1 MDDFNSVYMLLG
13 IVILIVLLCRFDGR
27 FTKVEKELNAIKKQ
41 MDDLLKGQA
50 KLASGNLKSSG
61 KVSEKVTE
69 EVAAEVLRKEKLVE
83 EEPVVPKQSI
93 VMETVAAEHSQ
104 DIQEEIIEKSLVGDI
119 RKEENVQK
127 DESTEKE
134 VVIPSVAVV
143 SVTPATP
150 VISVT
155 PVTPGTPGSISSTPS
170 TPKPKPQP
178 KKQVN
183 YEKFIGENLFG
194 KIGILIFVI
203 GVGFFVKYAIDKNW
217 INETFRTVL
226 GFLTGAALLFV
237 AERLQ
242 KKYRTFSSLLAGGA
256 FAVFY
261 LTVAIAFHYYHI
273 FSQTVAFIIL
283 IAVTVFMS
291 VLSVIYNRRELAII
305 ALVGGF
311 LAPFIVSSGEGSYL
325 VLFTYV
331 SILNLG
337 MFVLSIYKKWSE
349 LPIISFVFTCLIMA
363 SFLLLSYSSDSTII
377 SKHLLMFATLFY
389 FIFLLPVFSILR
401 GEKTQTMSR
410 GLVFVI
416 ITNNFVYLL
425 SGILF
430 LRNMGLSF
438 KASGL
443 LSLFIALVNLGLV
456 LWLWKSRKDYK
467 FLVHTTLG
475 LVLTFVSITI
485 PIQLDGNYITLLWAS
500 EMVLLLWLYVHSKIR
515 VYEYAAK
522 ILVGLTFI
530 SYLMDVYGVVY
541 GHHSLSTIFLNSS
554 FVTSLFV
561 GLATGAFALLMEYY
575 HQFFSTAR
583 RLKYSFWNPL
593 MLIISVAIL
602 YYTFMME
609 FNLYFEGA
617 TRSGAM
623 FLFTA
628 VSISSICYAFRK
640 RFPITKHLT
649 SYTLAIGA
657 NTLVYILNIWGD
669 QWENMAFTPA
679 VLRWLTVAFVIA
691 NICYVAHRYYTTI
704 GIKPRFTVYINI
716 LATLIWV
723 TMVRSFLWQ
732 VGVDEFSAG
741 LSLSLSIAGF
751 VQMGLG
757 MRLHQKVLRM
767 VSLAT
772 FGIVLLK
779 LVFDD
784 LWAMPTIG
792 KIIVFIILGLILLIL
807 SFLYQKLKDVLFKND
822 EDATDDSASS

>member
-1 MDDFNSVYMLLG
+1 MLELLHSVIICSIFVILNQIQNTMGDLNSVYLLLG

-27 FTKVEKELNAIKKQ
+27 FTKIEKELDAIKKQ
-41 MDDLLKGQA
+41 MDALLKGQA
-50 KLASGNLKSSG
+50 KMAAGDMKSSEET
-61 KVSEKVTE
+61 SEKV
-69 EVAAEVLRKEKLVE
+69 VIEVLSKEKLVE
-83 EEPVVPKQSI
+83 EELLVQEPSTIVEAVVADKL
-93 VMETVAAEHSQ
+93 Q
-104 DIQEEIIEKSLVGDI
+104 DAPESVQESVQEEIIESIPVMDTV
-119 RKEENVQK
+119 REESAMSP
-127 DESTEKE
+127 EP
-134 VVIPSVAVV
+134 IHVA
-143 SVTPATP
+143 PATP
-150 VISVT
+150 
-155 PVTPGTPGSISSTPS
+155 
-170 TPKPKPQP
+170 KPP
-178 KKQVN
+178 KKQIN

-283 IAVTVFMS
+283 IATTIFMS
-291 VLSVIYNRRELAII
+291 VLSVIYDRRELAII

-311 LAPFIVSSGEGSYL
+311 LAPFIVSSGEGSYQ

-337 MFVLSIYKKWSE
+337 MFGLSIYKKWSE

-363 SFLLLSYSSDSTII
+363 SFLLLSYSSRSTVI
-377 SKHLLMFATLFY
+377 SGHLLMFATLFY

-401 GEKTQTMSR
+401 GEKIQAMSR

-416 ITNNFVYLL
+416 ITNNFIYLL

-430 LRNMGLSF
+430 LQNMGLSF

-456 LWLWKSRKDYK
+456 IWLWKNRKDYK
-467 FLVHTTLG
+467 FLAYATLG

-500 EMVLLLWLYVHSKIR
+500 EMVLLLWLYVKSKVR

-522 ILVGLTFI
+522 VLVGLTFV
-530 SYLMDVYGVVY
+530 SYLMDVYDVMSHGY
-541 GHHSLSTIFLNSS
+541 RSSGAIFLNSS
-554 FVTSLFV
+554 FATSLFV
-561 GLATGAFALLMEYY
+561 GLATGAFALLMGYY
-575 HQFFSTAR
+575 YQFFSTAR
-583 RLKYSFWNPL
+583 RLKYSFWNPF
-593 MLIISVAIL
+593 MLIVSVAIL
-602 YYTFMME
+602 YYTFMTE
-609 FNLYFEGA
+609 FKLYFEGA

-628 VSISSICYAFRK
+628 VSISSVCYAFRK

-649 SYTLAIGA
+649 SYILAIGA
-657 NTLVYILNIWGD
+657 NVLVYIINIWDD
-669 QWENMAFTPA
+669 QRIWTSPPV
-679 VLRWLTVAFVIA
+679 VLPWLTAAFVIA
-691 NICYVAHRYYTTI
+691 NLYYVARLYYTTI
-704 GIKPRFTVYINI
+704 GIKPRFTIYINI
-716 LATLIWV
+716 LATLLWL

-732 VGVDEFSAG
+732 MGVDEFSAG

-779 LVFDD
+779 LVLDD

-822 EDATDDSASS
+822 EEETN

>member
-1 MDDFNSVYMLLG
+1 MGDLNSVYPLLG

-27 FTKVEKELNAIKKQ
+27 FTKMEKELDVIKKQ
-41 MDDLLKGQA
+41 MDALLKRQA
-50 KLASGNLKSSG
+50 KMAPGDMTSSEEMP
-61 KVSEKVTE
+61 EKV
-69 EVAAEVLRKEKLVE
+69 VAEVLSKEKLLE
-83 EEPVVPKQSI
+83 EELVVQRQSTIVETAVVDNLKDAPKEISED
-93 VMETVAAEHSQ
+93 VPEK
-104 DIQEEIIEKSLVGDI
+104 IQEEIIEKITVEDI
-119 RKEENVQK
+119 AEK
-127 DESTEKE
+127 DS
-134 VVIPSVAVV
+134 
-143 SVTPATP
+143 
-150 VISVT
+150 VISPT
-155 PVTPGTPGSISSTPS
+155 PIAAKPI
-170 TPKPKPQP
+170 TPKPS

-283 IAVTVFMS
+283 VAITIFMS
-291 VLSVIYNRRELAII
+291 VLSVIYDRRELAII

-311 LAPFIVSSGEGSYL
+311 LAPFIVSSGEGSYQ

-337 MFVLSIYKKWSE
+337 MFGLSIYKKWSE

-363 SFLLLSYSSDSTII
+363 SFLLLSYSSRSTVI
-377 SKHLLMFATLFY
+377 SGHLLMFATLFY

-401 GEKTQTMSR
+401 GEKIQAMSR

-430 LRNMGLSF
+430 LKNMGLSF

-456 LWLWKSRKDYK
+456 LWLWKNRKEYK

-475 LVLTFVSITI
+475 LVLTFVSITV

-500 EMVLLLWLYVHSKIR
+500 EMVLLLWLYVKSKIR

-522 ILVGLTFI
+522 VLVGLTFV
-530 SYLMDVYGVVY
+530 SYLMDVYSVMFE
-541 GHHSLSTIFLNSS
+541 HHSLDTIFLNSS
-554 FVTSLFV
+554 FATSLFV

-575 HQFFSTAR
+575 HSFFSTAR
-583 RLKYSFWNPL
+583 RLKYSFWNPF
-593 MLIISVAIL
+593 MLIVSVIIL

-628 VSISSICYAFRK
+628 ISISSVCYAFRK

-649 SYTLAIGA
+649 SYILTIGA
-657 NTLVYILNIWGD
+657 NVLVYIINIWGD
-669 QWENMAFTPA
+669 QRIWTSPPV
-679 VLRWLTVAFVIA
+679 VLPWLTAVFVIA
-691 NICYVAHRYYTTI
+691 NLYYVARMYYTSI
-704 GIKPRFTVYINI
+704 GIKSRFTVYLNI
-716 LATLIWV
+716 LATLLWL

-732 VGVDEFSAG
+732 VGVDDFSAG

-757 MRLHQKVLRM
+757 MRLHQKLLRM

-772 FGIVLLK
+772 FGLVLLK

-822 EDATDDSASS
+822 EEETN

>member
-1 MDDFNSVYMLLG
+1 MGDLNSVYPLLG

-27 FTKVEKELNAIKKQ
+27 FTKVEKELDTIKKQ
-41 MDDLLKGQA
+41 MDALLKGQA
-50 KLASGNLKSSG
+50 EMAAGDIKSSEET
-61 KVSEKVTE
+61 SEKV
-69 EVAAEVLRKEKLVE
+69 VAEVLPKEKTVE
-83 EEPVVPKQSI
+83 EELLVQEPGIVVEAVVTDNLKDASKDIQG
-93 VMETVAAEHSQ
+93 
-104 DIQEEIIEKSLVGDI
+104 DIQEEIIENIPVEDTAQKESLM
-119 RKEENVQK
+119 
-127 DESTEKE
+127 S
-134 VVIPSVAVV
+134 
-143 SVTPATP
+143 
-150 VISVT
+150 
-155 PVTPGTPGSISSTPS
+155 PVTVAPVV
-170 TPKPKPQP
+170 PKP

-283 IAVTVFMS
+283 IAITVFMS
-291 VLSVIYNRRELAII
+291 VLSVIYDRRELAII

-311 LAPFIVSSGEGSYL
+311 LAPFIVSSGEGSYQ

-337 MFVLSIYKKWSE
+337 MFGLSIYKKWSE

-363 SFLLLSYSSDSTII
+363 SFLLLSYSSRSTII
-377 SKHLLMFATLFY
+377 SGHLLMFATLFY

-401 GEKTQTMSR
+401 GEKIQAMSR

-500 EMVLLLWLYVHSKIR
+500 EMVLLLWLYVQSKIR

-522 ILVGLTFI
+522 ILVGLTFV
-530 SYLMDVYGVVY
+530 SYLMDVYSVMFE
-541 GHHSLSTIFLNSS
+541 HHSLSTIFLNSS
-554 FVTSLFV
+554 FATSLFV
-561 GLATGAFALLMEYY
+561 GLATGAFALLIEYY

-609 FNLYFEGA
+609 FSLYFEGA

-628 VSISSICYAFRK
+628 VSISSVCYAFRK

-649 SYTLAIGA
+649 SYILAIGA
-657 NTLVYILNIWGD
+657 NVLVYIINIWGD
-669 QWENMAFTPA
+669 QRIWTSPPV
-679 VLRWLTVAFVIA
+679 VLPWLTAAFVIA
-691 NICYVAHRYYTTI
+691 NLYYVARLYYTTI
-704 GIKPRFTVYINI
+704 GIKPRFTIYINI

-741 LSLSLSIAGF
+741 LSLSLSITGF

-822 EDATDDSASS
+822 EDEIN

>member
-1 MDDFNSVYMLLG
+1 MGDLNSVYPLLG

-27 FTKVEKELNAIKKQ
+27 FTKIEKELDAIKKQ
-41 MDDLLKGQA
+41 MDALLKRQA
-50 KLASGNLKSSG
+50 KMAPGDMTSSEEMP
-61 KVSEKVTE
+61 EKV
-69 EVAAEVLRKEKLVE
+69 VAEVLSKEKLLE
-83 EEPVVPKQSI
+83 EELVVQRQSTIVETAVVDNLKDAPKEISED
-93 VMETVAAEHSQ
+93 VPEK
-104 DIQEEIIEKSLVGDI
+104 IQEEIIEKITVEDI
-119 RKEENVQK
+119 AEK
-127 DESTEKE
+127 DS
-134 VVIPSVAVV
+134 
-143 SVTPATP
+143 
-150 VISVT
+150 VISPT
-155 PVTPGTPGSISSTPS
+155 PIAAKPI
-170 TPKPKPQP
+170 TPKPS

-283 IAVTVFMS
+283 VAITIFMS
-291 VLSVIYNRRELAII
+291 VLSVIYDRRELAII

-311 LAPFIVSSGEGSYL
+311 LAPFIVSSGEGSYQ

-337 MFVLSIYKKWSE
+337 MFGLSIYKKWSE

-363 SFLLLSYSSDSTII
+363 SFLLLSYSSRSTVI
-377 SKHLLMFATLFY
+377 SGHLLMFATLFY

-401 GEKTQTMSR
+401 GEKIQAMSR

-430 LRNMGLSF
+430 LKNMGLSF

-456 LWLWKSRKDYK
+456 LWLWKNRKEYK

-475 LVLTFVSITI
+475 FVLTFVSITV

-500 EMVLLLWLYVHSKIR
+500 EMVLLLWLYVKSKIR

-522 ILVGLTFI
+522 VLVGLTFV
-530 SYLMDVYGVVY
+530 SYLMDVYSVMFE
-541 GHHSLSTIFLNSS
+541 HHSLDTIFLNSS
-554 FVTSLFV
+554 FATSLFV

-575 HQFFSTAR
+575 HSFFSTAR
-583 RLKYSFWNPL
+583 RLKYSFWNPF
-593 MLIISVAIL
+593 MLIVSVIIL

-609 FNLYFEGA
+609 FSLYFEGA

-628 VSISSICYAFRK
+628 ISISSVCYAFRK

-649 SYTLAIGA
+649 SYILTIGA
-657 NTLVYILNIWGD
+657 NVLVYIINIWGD
-669 QWENMAFTPA
+669 QRIWTSPPV
-679 VLRWLTVAFVIA
+679 VLPWLTAAFVIA
-691 NICYVAHRYYTTI
+691 NLYYVARMYYTSI
-704 GIKPRFTVYINI
+704 GIKSRFTVYLNI
-716 LATLIWV
+716 LATLLWL

-732 VGVDEFSAG
+732 VGVDDFSAG

-822 EDATDDSASS
+822 EEETN

>member
-1 MDDFNSVYMLLG
+1 MGDLNSVYPLLG

-27 FTKVEKELNAIKKQ
+27 FTKMEKELDVIKKQ
-41 MDDLLKGQA
+41 MDALLKRQA
-50 KLASGNLKSSG
+50 KMAPGDMTSSEEMP
-61 KVSEKVTE
+61 EKV
-69 EVAAEVLRKEKLVE
+69 VAEVLSKEKLLE
-83 EEPVVPKQSI
+83 EELVVQRQSTIVETAVVDNLKDAPKEISED
-93 VMETVAAEHSQ
+93 VPEK
-104 DIQEEIIEKSLVGDI
+104 IQEEIIEKITVEDI
-119 RKEENVQK
+119 AEK
-127 DESTEKE
+127 DS
-134 VVIPSVAVV
+134 
-143 SVTPATP
+143 
-150 VISVT
+150 VISPT
-155 PVTPGTPGSISSTPS
+155 PIAAKPI
-170 TPKPKPQP
+170 TPKPS

-283 IAVTVFMS
+283 VAITIFMS
-291 VLSVIYNRRELAII
+291 VLSVIYDRRELAII

-311 LAPFIVSSGEGSYL
+311 LAPFIVSSGEGSYQ

-337 MFVLSIYKKWSE
+337 MFGLSIYKKWSE

-363 SFLLLSYSSDSTII
+363 SFLLLSYSSRSTVI
-377 SKHLLMFATLFY
+377 SGHLLMFATLFY

-401 GEKTQTMSR
+401 GEKIQAMSR

-430 LRNMGLSF
+430 LKNMGLSF

-456 LWLWKSRKDYK
+456 PWLWKNRKEYK

-475 LVLTFVSITI
+475 LVLTFVSITV

-500 EMVLLLWLYVHSKIR
+500 EMVLLLWLYVKSKIR

-522 ILVGLTFI
+522 VLVGLTFVF
-530 SYLMDVYGVVY
+530 YLMDVYSVMFE
-541 GHHSLSTIFLNSS
+541 HHSLDTIFLNSS
-554 FVTSLFV
+554 FATSLFV

-575 HQFFSTAR
+575 HSFFSTAR
-583 RLKYSFWNPL
+583 RLKYSFWNPF
-593 MLIISVAIL
+593 MLIVSVIIL

-628 VSISSICYAFRK
+628 VSISSVCYAFRK

-649 SYTLAIGA
+649 SYILTIGA
-657 NTLVYILNIWGD
+657 NVLVYIINIWGD
-669 QWENMAFTPA
+669 QRIWTSPPV
-679 VLRWLTVAFVIA
+679 VLPWLTAAFVIA
-691 NICYVAHRYYTTI
+691 NLYYVARMYYTSI
-704 GIKPRFTVYINI
+704 GIKSRFTVYLNI
-716 LATLIWV
+716 LATLLWL

-732 VGVDEFSAG
+732 VGVDDFSAG

-822 EDATDDSASS
+822 EEETN

>member
-1 MDDFNSVYMLLG
+1 MDDINTVYALL
-13 IVILIVLLCRFDGR
+13 VLIMFFVLLSRLDNRFGKIER
-27 FTKVEKELNAIKKQ
+27 ELNEIKKR
-41 MDDLLKGQA
+41 MDDYLKVQQRG
-50 KLASGNLKSSG
+50 
-61 KVSEKVTE
+61 VTEKVKPE
-69 EVAAEVLRKEKLVE
+69 GEALKKENE
-83 EEPVVPKQSI
+83 
-93 VMETVAAEHSQ
+93 
-104 DIQEEIIEKSLVGDI
+104 DISASPQIIEKTSTLETKQQKETVPEKQKPVVETVI
-119 RKEENVQK
+119 REALEGTREKTVE
-127 DESTEKE
+127 TELE
-134 VVIPSVAVV
+134 DVCVEAV
-143 SVTPATP
+143 PR
-150 VISVT
+150 
-155 PVTPGTPGSISSTPS
+155 
-170 TPKPKPQP
+170 Q

-226 GFLTGAALLFV
+226 GFLTGAVLLAV

-273 FSQTVAFIIL
+273 FSQTMAFIIL
-283 IAVTVFMS
+283 IGVTVFMS
-291 VLSVIYNRRELAII
+291 VLSVVYNRRELAII
-305 ALVGGF
+305 SLVGGF

-337 MFVLSIYKKWSE
+337 MFGLSIYKKWGE
-349 LPIISFVFTCLIMA
+349 LPMISFVFTWLIMGI
-363 SFLLLSYSSDSTII
+363 FLLFSYTSSSTVI
-377 SKHLLMFATLFY
+377 SGHLFLFTTLFY

-401 GEKTQTMSR
+401 GEDMRTMSR

-416 ITNNFVYLL
+416 ITNNFIYLL
-425 SGILF
+425 SGALF
-430 LRNMGLSF
+430 LRNMGWSF

-467 FLVHTTLG
+467 FLVYTTLG
-475 LVLTFVSITI
+475 LVLTFVSITV
-485 PIQLDGNYITLLWAS
+485 PIQLDGNYITLVWAS
-500 EMVLLLWLYVHSKIR
+500 EMVLLLWLYIKSRIR

-530 SYLMDVYGVVY
+530 SYLMDIYNVVMHE
-541 GHHSLSTIFLNSS
+541 HHAVSTIFLNSS
-554 FVTSLFV
+554 FATSLFV
-561 GLATGAFALLMEYY
+561 GLAMGAFALLMVGYY
-575 HQFFSTAR
+575 RPFFSTAR
-583 RLKYSFWNPL
+583 QLKYGFWNPF
-593 MLIISVAIL
+593 MLFVSVAIL

-609 FNLYFEGA
+609 FHLHFEGA

-628 VSISSICYAFRK
+628 IAISSVCYAFRK
-640 RFPITKHLT
+640 RFPITQYLT
-649 SYTLAIGA
+649 FYMLAIGI
-657 NTLVYILNIWGD
+657 NTLVYIINIWGD
-669 QWENMAFTPA
+669 QWENMAFVPV
-679 VLRWLTVAFVIA
+679 VLRWFTAAFVIA
-691 NICYVAHRYYTTI
+691 NICYVARQYYLLI
-704 GIKPRFTVYINI
+704 GIKSRFTIYLNI
-716 LATLIWV
+716 LVTLLWV

-732 VGVDEFSAG
+732 VGVDDFSAG

-757 MRLHQKVLRM
+757 MRLHQKVMRM
-767 VSLAT
+767 ISLST

-822 EDATDDSASS
+822 EDEVS

>member
-1 MDDFNSVYMLLG
+1 MGDLNSVYPLLG

-27 FTKVEKELNAIKKQ
+27 FTKVEKELDTIKKQ
-41 MDDLLKGQA
+41 MDALLKGQA
-50 KLASGNLKSSG
+50 EMAAGDIKSSEET
-61 KVSEKVTE
+61 SEKV
-69 EVAAEVLRKEKLVE
+69 VAEVLPKEKTVE
-83 EEPVVPKQSI
+83 EELLVQEPGIVVEAVVTDNLKDASKDIQG
-93 VMETVAAEHSQ
+93 
-104 DIQEEIIEKSLVGDI
+104 DIQEEIIENIPVEDTAQKESLM
-119 RKEENVQK
+119 
-127 DESTEKE
+127 S
-134 VVIPSVAVV
+134 
-143 SVTPATP
+143 
-150 VISVT
+150 
-155 PVTPGTPGSISSTPS
+155 PVTVAPVV
-170 TPKPKPQP
+170 PKP

-283 IAVTVFMS
+283 IAITVFMS
-291 VLSVIYNRRELAII
+291 VLSVIYDRRELAII

-311 LAPFIVSSGEGSYL
+311 LAPFIVSSGEGSYQ

-337 MFVLSIYKKWSE
+337 MFGLSIYKKWSE

-363 SFLLLSYSSDSTII
+363 SFLLLNYSSRSTII
-377 SKHLLMFATLFY
+377 SGHLLMFATLFY

-401 GEKTQTMSR
+401 GEKIQAMSR

-500 EMVLLLWLYVHSKIR
+500 EMVLLLWLYVQSKIR

-522 ILVGLTFI
+522 ILVGLTFV
-530 SYLMDVYGVVY
+530 SYLMDVYSVMFE
-541 GHHSLSTIFLNSS
+541 HHSLSTIFLNSS
-554 FVTSLFV
+554 FATSLFV

-609 FNLYFEGA
+609 FSLYFEGA

-628 VSISSICYAFRK
+628 VSISSVCYAFRK

-649 SYTLAIGA
+649 SYILAIGA
-657 NTLVYILNIWGD
+657 NVLVYIINIWGD
-669 QWENMAFTPA
+669 QRIWTSPPV
-679 VLRWLTVAFVIA
+679 VLPWLTAAFVIA
-691 NICYVAHRYYTTI
+691 NLYYVARLYYTTI
-704 GIKPRFTVYINI
+704 GIKPRFTIYINI

-767 VSLAT
+767 VSLTT

-822 EDATDDSASS
+822 EEEIN

>member
-1 MDDFNSVYMLLG
+1 MGDLNSVYLLLG

-27 FTKVEKELNAIKKQ
+27 FTKIEKELDVIKKQ
-41 MDDLLKGQA
+41 MDALLKGQA
-50 KLASGNLKSSG
+50 KMAAGDMKSSEET
-61 KVSEKVTE
+61 SEKVLI
-69 EVAAEVLRKEKLVE
+69 EVLSKEKLVE
-83 EEPVVPKQSI
+83 EELVVQEPSTI
-93 VMETVAAEHSQ
+93 VEVVAADKLQ
-104 DIQEEIIEKSLVGDI
+104 DAPESVQESVQEEIIES
-119 RKEENVQK
+119 
-127 DESTEKE
+127 
-134 VVIPSVAVV
+134 IPVMDTVREGAAMSPEPIHVA
-143 SVTPATP
+143 PATP
-150 VISVT
+150 
-155 PVTPGTPGSISSTPS
+155 
-170 TPKPKPQP
+170 KPP
-178 KKQVN
+178 KKQIN

-283 IAVTVFMS
+283 IATTIFMS
-291 VLSVIYNRRELAII
+291 VLSVIYDRRELAII

-311 LAPFIVSSGEGSYL
+311 LAPFIVSSGEGSYQ

-337 MFVLSIYKKWSE
+337 MFGLSIYKKWSE

-363 SFLLLSYSSDSTII
+363 SFLLLSYSSRSTVI
-377 SKHLLMFATLFY
+377 SGHLLMFATLFY

-401 GEKTQTMSR
+401 GEKIQAMSR

-416 ITNNFVYLL
+416 ITNNFIYLL

-430 LRNMGLSF
+430 LQNMGLSF

-456 LWLWKSRKDYK
+456 IWLWKNRKDYK
-467 FLVHTTLG
+467 FLAYTTLG

-500 EMVLLLWLYVHSKIR
+500 EMVLLLWLYVKSKVR

-522 ILVGLTFI
+522 VLVGLTFV
-530 SYLMDVYGVVY
+530 SYLMDVYDVMSHGY
-541 GHHSLSTIFLNSS
+541 RSSGAIFLNSS
-554 FVTSLFV
+554 FATSLFV
-561 GLATGAFALLMEYY
+561 GLATGAFALLMGYY
-575 HQFFSTAR
+575 YQFFSTAR
-583 RLKYSFWNPL
+583 RLKYSFWNPF
-593 MLIISVAIL
+593 MLIVSVAIL

-609 FNLYFEGA
+609 FKLYFEGA

-628 VSISSICYAFRK
+628 VSISSVCYAFRK

-649 SYTLAIGA
+649 SYILAIGA
-657 NTLVYILNIWGD
+657 NVLVYIINIWDD
-669 QWENMAFTPA
+669 QRIWTSPPV
-679 VLRWLTVAFVIA
+679 VLPWLTAAFVIA
-691 NICYVAHRYYTTI
+691 NLYYVARLYYTTI

-779 LVFDD
+779 LVLDD

-822 EDATDDSASS
+822 EEEIN

>member
-1 MDDFNSVYMLLG
+1 MDDINTVYALL
-13 IVILIVLLCRFDGR
+13 VLIMFFVLLSRLDNRFGKIER
-27 FTKVEKELNAIKKQ
+27 ELNEIKKR
-41 MDDLLKGQA
+41 MDDYLKVQQRG
-50 KLASGNLKSSG
+50 
-61 KVSEKVTE
+61 VTEKVKPEGEALKKENEDISASPQIIEKTSTLETKQQKETVPEKQKPVVETVIREALEGTREKTVETE
-69 EVAAEVLRKEKLVE
+69 LEDVCVE
-83 EEPVVPKQSI
+83 AVPKQ
-93 VMETVAAEHSQ
+93 
-104 DIQEEIIEKSLVGDI
+104 
-119 RKEENVQK
+119 
-127 DESTEKE
+127 
-134 VVIPSVAVV
+134 
-143 SVTPATP
+143 
-150 VISVT
+150 
-155 PVTPGTPGSISSTPS
+155 
-170 TPKPKPQP
+170 

-226 GFLTGAALLFV
+226 GFLTGAVLLAV

-273 FSQTVAFIIL
+273 FSQTMAFIIL
-283 IAVTVFMS
+283 IGVTVFMS
-291 VLSVIYNRRELAII
+291 VLSVVYNRRELAII
-305 ALVGGF
+305 SLVGGF

-337 MFVLSIYKKWSE
+337 MFGLSIYKKWGE
-349 LPIISFVFTCLIMA
+349 LPMISFVFTWLIMGI
-363 SFLLLSYSSDSTII
+363 FLLFSYTSSSTVI
-377 SKHLLMFATLFY
+377 SGHLFLFTTLFY

-401 GEKTQTMSR
+401 GEDMRTMSR

-416 ITNNFVYLL
+416 ITNNFIFLL
-425 SGILF
+425 SGALF
-430 LRNMGLSF
+430 LRNMGWSF

-456 LWLWKSRKDYK
+456 LWLWKSRKGYK
-467 FLVHTTLG
+467 FLVYTTLG
-475 LVLTFVSITI
+475 LVLTFVSITV
-485 PIQLDGNYITLLWAS
+485 PIQLDGNYITLVWAS
-500 EMVLLLWLYVHSKIR
+500 EMVLLLWLYIKSRIR

-530 SYLMDVYGVVY
+530 SYLMDIYNVVMHE
-541 GHHSLSTIFLNSS
+541 HHAVSTIFLNSS
-554 FVTSLFV
+554 FATSLFV
-561 GLATGAFALLMEYY
+561 GLAMGAFALLMGYY
-575 HQFFSTAR
+575 RPFFSTAR
-583 RLKYSFWNPL
+583 QLKYGFWNPF
-593 MLIISVAIL
+593 MLFVSVAIL

-609 FNLYFEGA
+609 FHLHFEGA

-628 VSISSICYAFRK
+628 IAISSVCYAFRK
-640 RFPITKHLT
+640 RFPITQCLT
-649 SYTLAIGA
+649 FYMLAIGI
-657 NTLVYILNIWGD
+657 NTLVYIINIWGD
-669 QWENMAFTPA
+669 QWENMAFVPV
-679 VLRWLTVAFVIA
+679 VLRWFTAAFVMA
-691 NICYVAHRYYTTI
+691 NICYVARQYYLLI
-704 GIKPRFTVYINI
+704 GIKSRFTIYLNI
-716 LATLIWV
+716 LVTLLWV

-732 VGVDEFSAG
+732 VG
-741 LSLSLSIAGF
+741 GF

-757 MRLHQKVLRM
+757 MRLHQKVMRM
-767 VSLAT
+767 ISLST

-822 EDATDDSASS
+822 EDEVS

>member
-1 MDDFNSVYMLLG
+1 MGDLNSVYPLLG

-27 FTKVEKELNAIKKQ
+27 FTKVEKELDTIKKQ
-41 MDDLLKGQA
+41 MDALLKGQA
-50 KLASGNLKSSG
+50 EMAAGDIKSSEET
-61 KVSEKVTE
+61 SEKV
-69 EVAAEVLRKEKLVE
+69 VAEVLPKEKTVE
-83 EEPVVPKQSI
+83 EELLVQEPGIVVEAVVTDNLKDAS
-93 VMETVAAEHSQ
+93 E
-104 DIQEEIIEKSLVGDI
+104 DIQEEIIENIPVEDTAQKESLM
-119 RKEENVQK
+119 
-127 DESTEKE
+127 S
-134 VVIPSVAVV
+134 
-143 SVTPATP
+143 
-150 VISVT
+150 
-155 PVTPGTPGSISSTPS
+155 PVTVAPVV
-170 TPKPKPQP
+170 PKP

-217 INETFRTVL
+217 INETFRTIL

-283 IAVTVFMS
+283 IAITVFMS
-291 VLSVIYNRRELAII
+291 VLSVIYDRRELAII

-311 LAPFIVSSGEGSYL
+311 LAPFIVSSGEGSYQ

-337 MFVLSIYKKWSE
+337 MFGLSIYKKWSE

-363 SFLLLSYSSDSTII
+363 SFLLLSYSSRSTII
-377 SKHLLMFATLFY
+377 SGHLLMFATLFY

-401 GEKTQTMSR
+401 GEKIQAMSR

-500 EMVLLLWLYVHSKIR
+500 EMVLLLWLYVQSKIR

-522 ILVGLTFI
+522 ILVGLTFV
-530 SYLMDVYGVVY
+530 SYLMDVYSVMFE
-541 GHHSLSTIFLNSS
+541 HHSLSTIFLNSS
-554 FVTSLFV
+554 FATSLFV
-561 GLATGAFALLMEYY
+561 GLATGAFALLIEYY

-609 FNLYFEGA
+609 FSLYFEGA

-628 VSISSICYAFRK
+628 VSISSVCYAFRK

-649 SYTLAIGA
+649 SYILAIGA
-657 NTLVYILNIWGD
+657 NVLVYIINIWGD
-669 QWENMAFTPA
+669 QRIWTSPPV
-679 VLRWLTVAFVIA
+679 VLPWLTAAFVIA
-691 NICYVAHRYYTTI
+691 NLYYVARLYYTTI
-704 GIKPRFTVYINI
+704 GIKPRFTIYINI

-741 LSLSLSIAGF
+741 LSLSLSITGF

-822 EDATDDSASS
+822 EDEIN

>member
-1 MDDFNSVYMLLG
+1 MDDINTVYALL
-13 IVILIVLLCRFDGR
+13 VLIMFFVLLSRLDNRFGKIER
-27 FTKVEKELNAIKKQ
+27 ELNEIKKR
-41 MDDLLKGQA
+41 MDDYLKVQQRG
-50 KLASGNLKSSG
+50 
-61 KVSEKVTE
+61 VTEKVKPE
-69 EVAAEVLRKEKLVE
+69 GEALKKENE
-83 EEPVVPKQSI
+83 
-93 VMETVAAEHSQ
+93 
-104 DIQEEIIEKSLVGDI
+104 DISASPQIIEKTSTLETKQQKETVPEKQKPVVETVI
-119 RKEENVQK
+119 RETLEETPEKTV
-127 DESTEKE
+127 ETELE
-134 VVIPSVAVV
+134 DVCVEAV
-143 SVTPATP
+143 PR
-150 VISVT
+150 
-155 PVTPGTPGSISSTPS
+155 
-170 TPKPKPQP
+170 Q

-226 GFLTGAALLFV
+226 GFLTGAVLLAV

-273 FSQTVAFIIL
+273 FSQTMAFIIL
-283 IAVTVFMS
+283 IGVTVFMS
-291 VLSVIYNRRELAII
+291 VLSVVYNRRELAII
-305 ALVGGF
+305 SLVGGF
-311 LAPFIVSSGEGSYL
+311 LAPFIVSSRAL
-325 VLFTYV
+325 LFTYV

-337 MFVLSIYKKWSE
+337 MFGLSIYKKWGE
-349 LPIISFVFTCLIMA
+349 LPMISFVFTWLIMGI
-363 SFLLLSYSSDSTII
+363 FLLFSYTSSSTVI
-377 SKHLLMFATLFY
+377 SGHLFLFTTLFY

-401 GEKTQTMSR
+401 GEDMRTMSR

-416 ITNNFVYLL
+416 ITNNFIYLL
-425 SGILF
+425 SGALF
-430 LRNMGLSF
+430 LRNMGWSF

-467 FLVHTTLG
+467 FLVYTTLG
-475 LVLTFVSITI
+475 LVLTFVSITV
-485 PIQLDGNYITLLWAS
+485 PIQLDGNCITLVWAS
-500 EMVLLLWLYVHSKIR
+500 EMVLLLWLYIKSRIR

-530 SYLMDVYGVVY
+530 SYLMDIYNVVMHE
-541 GHHSLSTIFLNSS
+541 HHAVSTIFLNSS
-554 FVTSLFV
+554 FATSLFV
-561 GLATGAFALLMEYY
+561 GLAMGAFALLMGYY
-575 HQFFSTAR
+575 RPFFSTAR
-583 RLKYSFWNPL
+583 QLKYGFWNPF
-593 MLIISVAIL
+593 MLFVSVAIL

-609 FNLYFEGA
+609 FHLHFEGA

-628 VSISSICYAFRK
+628 IAISSVCYAFRK
-640 RFPITKHLT
+640 RFPITQCLT
-649 SYTLAIGA
+649 FYMLAIGI
-657 NTLVYILNIWGD
+657 NTLVYIINIWGD
-669 QWENMAFTPA
+669 QWENMAFVPV
-679 VLRWLTVAFVIA
+679 VLRWFTAAFVIA
-691 NICYVAHRYYTTI
+691 NICYVARQYYLLI
-704 GIKPRFTVYINI
+704 GIKSRFTIYLNI
-716 LATLIWV
+716 LVTLLWV

-732 VGVDEFSAG
+732 VGVDDFSAG

-757 MRLHQKVLRM
+757 MRLHQKVMRM
-767 VSLAT
+767 ISLST

-822 EDATDDSASS
+822 EDEVS

>member
-1 MDDFNSVYMLLG
+1 MDDINTVYALL
-13 IVILIVLLCRFDGR
+13 VLIMFFVLLSRLDNRFGKIER
-27 FTKVEKELNAIKKQ
+27 ELNEIKKR
-41 MDDLLKGQA
+41 MDDYLKVQQRG
-50 KLASGNLKSSG
+50 
-61 KVSEKVTE
+61 VTEKVKPE
-69 EVAAEVLRKEKLVE
+69 GEALKKENE
-83 EEPVVPKQSI
+83 
-93 VMETVAAEHSQ
+93 
-104 DIQEEIIEKSLVGDI
+104 DISASPQIIEKTSTLETKQQKETVPEKQKPVVETVI
-119 RKEENVQK
+119 REALEGTREKTVE
-127 DESTEKE
+127 TELE
-134 VVIPSVAVV
+134 DVCVEAV
-143 SVTPATP
+143 PR
-150 VISVT
+150 
-155 PVTPGTPGSISSTPS
+155 
-170 TPKPKPQP
+170 Q

-226 GFLTGAALLFV
+226 GFLTGAVLLAV

-273 FSQTVAFIIL
+273 FSQTMAFIIL
-283 IAVTVFMS
+283 IGVTVFMS
-291 VLSVIYNRRELAII
+291 VLSVVYNRRELAII
-305 ALVGGF
+305 SLVGGF

-337 MFVLSIYKKWSE
+337 MFGLSIYKKWGE
-349 LPIISFVFTCLIMA
+349 LPMISFVFTWLIMGI
-363 SFLLLSYSSDSTII
+363 FLLFSYTSSSTVI
-377 SKHLLMFATLFY
+377 SGHLFLFTTLFY

-401 GEKTQTMSR
+401 GEDMRTMSR

-416 ITNNFVYLL
+416 ITNNFIYLL
-425 SGILF
+425 SGALF
-430 LRNMGLSF
+430 LRNMGWSF

-467 FLVHTTLG
+467 FLVYTTLG
-475 LVLTFVSITI
+475 LVLTFVSITV
-485 PIQLDGNYITLLWAS
+485 PIQLDGNYITLVWAS
-500 EMVLLLWLYVHSKIR
+500 EMVLLLWLYIKSRIR

-530 SYLMDVYGVVY
+530 SYLMDIYNVVMHE
-541 GHHSLSTIFLNSS
+541 HHAVSTIFLNSS
-554 FVTSLFV
+554 FATSLFV
-561 GLATGAFALLMEYY
+561 GLAMGAFALLMGYY
-575 HQFFSTAR
+575 RPFFSTAR
-583 RLKYSFWNPL
+583 QLKYGFWNPF
-593 MLIISVAIL
+593 MLFVSVAIL

-609 FNLYFEGA
+609 FHLHFEGA

-623 FLFTA
+623 FLFIA
-628 VSISSICYAFRK
+628 ISSVCYAFRK
-640 RFPITKHLT
+640 RFPITQYLT
-649 SYTLAIGA
+649 FYMLAIGI
-657 NTLVYILNIWGD
+657 NTLVYIINIWGD
-669 QWENMAFTPA
+669 QWENMAFVPV
-679 VLRWLTVAFVIA
+679 VLRWFTAAFVIA
-691 NICYVAHRYYTTI
+691 NICYVARQYYLLI
-704 GIKPRFTVYINI
+704 GIKSRFTIYLNI
-716 LATLIWV
+716 LVTLLWV

-732 VGVDEFSAG
+732 VGVDDFSAG

-757 MRLHQKVLRM
+757 MRLHQKVMRM
-767 VSLAT
+767 ISLST

-822 EDATDDSASS
+822 EDEVS

>member
-1 MDDFNSVYMLLG
+1 MGDLNSVYQLLG

-27 FTKVEKELNAIKKQ
+27 FTKMEKELDVIKKQ
-41 MDDLLKGQA
+41 MDALLKRQA
-50 KLASGNLKSSG
+50 KMAPGDMTSSEEMP
-61 KVSEKVTE
+61 EKV
-69 EVAAEVLRKEKLVE
+69 VAEVLSKEKLLE
-83 EEPVVPKQSI
+83 EELVVQRQSTIVETAVVDNLKDAPKEISED
-93 VMETVAAEHSQ
+93 VPEK
-104 DIQEEIIEKSLVGDI
+104 IQEEIIEKITVEDI
-119 RKEENVQK
+119 AEK
-127 DESTEKE
+127 DS
-134 VVIPSVAVV
+134 
-143 SVTPATP
+143 
-150 VISVT
+150 VISPT
-155 PVTPGTPGSISSTPS
+155 PIAAKPI
-170 TPKPKPQP
+170 TPKPS

-283 IAVTVFMS
+283 VAITIFMS
-291 VLSVIYNRRELAII
+291 VLSVIYDRRELAII

-311 LAPFIVSSGEGSYL
+311 LAPFIVSSGEGSYQ

-337 MFVLSIYKKWSE
+337 MFGLSIYKKWSE

-363 SFLLLSYSSDSTII
+363 SFLLLSYSSRSTVI
-377 SKHLLMFATLFY
+377 SGHLLMFATLFY

-401 GEKTQTMSR
+401 GEKIQAMSR

-430 LRNMGLSF
+430 LKNMGLSF

-456 LWLWKSRKDYK
+456 LWLWKNRKEYK

-475 LVLTFVSITI
+475 LVLTFVSITV

-500 EMVLLLWLYVHSKIR
+500 EMVLLLWLYVKSKIR

-522 ILVGLTFI
+522 VLVGLTFVF
-530 SYLMDVYGVVY
+530 YLMDVYSVMFE
-541 GHHSLSTIFLNSS
+541 HHSLDTIFLNSS
-554 FVTSLFV
+554 FATSLFV

-575 HQFFSTAR
+575 HSFFSTAR
-583 RLKYSFWNPL
+583 RLKYSFWNPF
-593 MLIISVAIL
+593 MLIVSVIIL

-628 VSISSICYAFRK
+628 VSISSVCYAFRK

-649 SYTLAIGA
+649 SYILTIGA
-657 NTLVYILNIWGD
+657 NVLVYIINIWGD
-669 QWENMAFTPA
+669 QRIWTSPPV
-679 VLRWLTVAFVIA
+679 VLPWLTAAFVIA
-691 NICYVAHRYYTTI
+691 NLYYVARMYYTSI
-704 GIKPRFTVYINI
+704 GIKSRFTVYLNI
-716 LATLIWV
+716 LATLLWL

-732 VGVDEFSAG
+732 VGVDDFSAG

-822 EDATDDSASS
+822 EEETN

>member
-1 MDDFNSVYMLLG
+1 MDDINTVYALL
-13 IVILIVLLCRFDGR
+13 VLIMFFVLLSRLDNRFGKIER
-27 FTKVEKELNAIKKQ
+27 ELNEIKKR
-41 MDDLLKGQA
+41 MDDYLKVQQRG
-50 KLASGNLKSSG
+50 
-61 KVSEKVTE
+61 VTEKVKPE
-69 EVAAEVLRKEKLVE
+69 GEALKKENE
-83 EEPVVPKQSI
+83 
-93 VMETVAAEHSQ
+93 
-104 DIQEEIIEKSLVGDI
+104 DISASPQIIEKTSTLETKQQKETVPEKQKPVVETVI
-119 RKEENVQK
+119 REALEGTREKTVE
-127 DESTEKE
+127 TELE
-134 VVIPSVAVV
+134 DVCVEAV
-143 SVTPATP
+143 PR
-150 VISVT
+150 
-155 PVTPGTPGSISSTPS
+155 
-170 TPKPKPQP
+170 Q

-226 GFLTGAALLFV
+226 GFLTGAVLLAV

-273 FSQTVAFIIL
+273 FSQTMAFIIL
-283 IAVTVFMS
+283 IGVTVFMS
-291 VLSVIYNRRELAII
+291 VLSVVYNRRELAII
-305 ALVGGF
+305 SLVGGF

-337 MFVLSIYKKWSE
+337 MFGLSIYKKWGE
-349 LPIISFVFTCLIMA
+349 LPMISFVFTWLIMGI
-363 SFLLLSYSSDSTII
+363 FLLFSYTSSSTVI
-377 SKHLLMFATLFY
+377 SGHLFLFTTLFY

-401 GEKTQTMSR
+401 GEDMRTMSR

-416 ITNNFVYLL
+416 ITNNFIYLL
-425 SGILF
+425 SGALF
-430 LRNMGLSF
+430 LRNMGWSF

-467 FLVHTTLG
+467 FLVYTTLG
-475 LVLTFVSITI
+475 LVLTFVSITV
-485 PIQLDGNYITLLWAS
+485 PIQLDGNCITLVWAS
-500 EMVLLLWLYVHSKIR
+500 EMVLLLWLYIKSRIR

-530 SYLMDVYGVVY
+530 SYLMDIYNVVMHE
-541 GHHSLSTIFLNSS
+541 HHAVSTIFLNSS
-554 FVTSLFV
+554 FATSLFV
-561 GLATGAFALLMEYY
+561 GLAMGAFALLMGYY
-575 HQFFSTAR
+575 RPFFSTAR
-583 RLKYSFWNPL
+583 QLKYGFWNPF
-593 MLIISVAIL
+593 MLFVSVAIL

-609 FNLYFEGA
+609 FHLHFEGA

-628 VSISSICYAFRK
+628 IAISSVCYAFRK
-640 RFPITKHLT
+640 RFPITQCLT
-649 SYTLAIGA
+649 FYMLAIGI
-657 NTLVYILNIWGD
+657 NTLVYIINIWGD
-669 QWENMAFTPA
+669 QWENMAFVPV
-679 VLRWLTVAFVIA
+679 VLRWFTAAFVIA
-691 NICYVAHRYYTTI
+691 NICYVARQYYLLI
-704 GIKPRFTVYINI
+704 GIKSRLN
-716 LATLIWV
+716 

-732 VGVDEFSAG
+732 VGVDDFSAG

-757 MRLHQKVLRM
+757 MRLHQKVMRM
-767 VSLAT
+767 ISLST

-822 EDATDDSASS
+822 EDEVS

>member
-1 MDDFNSVYMLLG
+1 MDDINTVYALL
-13 IVILIVLLCRFDGR
+13 VLIMFFVLLSRLDNRFGKIER
-27 FTKVEKELNAIKKQ
+27 ELNEIKKR
-41 MDDLLKGQA
+41 MDDYLKVQQRG
-50 KLASGNLKSSG
+50 
-61 KVSEKVTE
+61 VTEKVKLEGEALKKENEDISASPQIIEKTSTLETKQQKETVPEKQKPFVETVIREALEGTREKTVETE
-69 EVAAEVLRKEKLVE
+69 LEDVCVE
-83 EEPVVPKQSI
+83 AVPKQ
-93 VMETVAAEHSQ
+93 
-104 DIQEEIIEKSLVGDI
+104 
-119 RKEENVQK
+119 
-127 DESTEKE
+127 
-134 VVIPSVAVV
+134 
-143 SVTPATP
+143 
-150 VISVT
+150 
-155 PVTPGTPGSISSTPS
+155 
-170 TPKPKPQP
+170 

-226 GFLTGAALLFV
+226 GFLTGAVLLVV

-242 KKYRTFSSLLAGGA
+242 KKYRTF
-256 FAVFY
+256 
-261 LTVAIAFHYYHI
+261 
-273 FSQTVAFIIL
+273 IL
-283 IAVTVFMS
+283 IGVTVFMS
-291 VLSVIYNRRELAII
+291 VLSVVYNRRELAII
-305 ALVGGF
+305 SLVGGF

-337 MFVLSIYKKWSE
+337 MFGLSIYKKWGE
-349 LPIISFVFTCLIMA
+349 LPMISFVFTWLIMGI
-363 SFLLLSYSSDSTII
+363 FLLFSYTSSSTVI
-377 SKHLLMFATLFY
+377 SGHLFLFTTLFY

-401 GEKTQTMSR
+401 GEDMRTMSR

-416 ITNNFVYLL
+416 ITNNFIYLL
-425 SGILF
+425 SGALF
-430 LRNMGLSF
+430 LRNMGWSF

-467 FLVHTTLG
+467 FLVYTTLG
-475 LVLTFVSITI
+475 LVLTFVSITV
-485 PIQLDGNYITLLWAS
+485 PIQLDGNCITLVWAS
-500 EMVLLLWLYVHSKIR
+500 EMVLLLWLYIKSRIR

-530 SYLMDVYGVVY
+530 SYLMDIYNVVMHE
-541 GHHSLSTIFLNSS
+541 HHAVSTIFLNSS
-554 FVTSLFV
+554 FATSLFV
-561 GLATGAFALLMEYY
+561 GLAMGAFALLMGYY
-575 HQFFSTAR
+575 RPFFSTAR
-583 RLKYSFWNPL
+583 QLEYGFWNPF
-593 MLIISVAIL
+593 MLFVSVAIL

-609 FNLYFEGA
+609 FHLHFEGA

-628 VSISSICYAFRK
+628 IAISSVCYSFRK
-640 RFPITKHLT
+640 RFPITQCLT
-649 SYTLAIGA
+649 FYMLAIGI
-657 NTLVYILNIWGD
+657 NTLVYIINIWGD
-669 QWENMAFTPA
+669 QWENMAFVPV
-679 VLRWLTVAFVIA
+679 VLRWFTAAFVIA
-691 NICYVAHRYYTTI
+691 NICYVARQYYLLI
-704 GIKPRFTVYINI
+704 GIKSRFTIYLNI
-716 LATLIWV
+716 LVTLLWV

-732 VGVDEFSAG
+732 VGVDDFSAG

-757 MRLHQKVLRM
+757 MRLHQKVMRM
-767 VSLAT
+767 ISLST

-822 EDATDDSASS
+822 EDEVS